1 MNTVFSQASG
11 RGFKFSAV
19 SAAIIGA
26 VVAVAA
32 PAANAAVTVRGV
44 VAGSYYVPPV
54 NSNNPANSVA
64 SSTTASVY
72 AGAVVCF
79 DNLGTGSCVGQPS
92 VTTNSAGAF
101 LLSSRT
107 VAPLI
112 AQIPTSAT
120 NGGNAVTQRLVLS
133 ASAAQ
138 ITAAQGGNPLAPV
151 SIAVTP
157 LSSEIVQMMAADSE
171 SYSAELEK
179 LAGRLGVTAA
189 EVVSAPGT
197 VAAPD
202 QAAVLKES
210 VVVTNRLG
218 LAARMVDRGDISPA
232 ALAANPQATTPIA
245 MPEAVQVALNGIEGI
260 PRYDHLFVIMLE
272 NKATSSIKGSP
283 YAPNINAYL
292 NAGNQFTSYFATG
305 NPSEPNYTALGGA
318 DDWGI
323 TDDNQWNC
331 GATGANAVQDLP
343 VPSNTVPGLA
353 NSPTTA
359 TCAQSTNHNIVGRPN
374 MFNAL
379 TTAGLSWRTYSQS
392 MNPGQDFRS
401 DSIADPAVTAADN
414 VYPAGTIA
422 GVTTQVGDS
431 NLVLPM
437 PAQLYR
443 TKHHPGMAYQN
454 VRSAAEFHASN
465 RTLGGGQWDANLMNG
480 SKYAIPAGY
489 NIDQFG
495 TDLESGDIGNLNFVI
510 PDQCNDMHGIT
521 VTGTD
526 TSTGKTVTASDCS
539 SVSNNV
545 ANTSPAPIIVRGD
558 NATNA
563 LIQKIEASPV
573 WQNTNKRVAIVIMF
587 DEGNAT
593 AGFNSCCGWNPGS
606 QTVDKP
612 LVQNPDGTF
621 SVDTS
626 VAGYYLGNRGHGESV
641 FGVLTN
647 QPSAPTGIVDSDA
660 YSHFSF
666 VRTMQD
672 MFGLAD
678 PGVPG
683 SYMNRSKYTQAFIA
697 ANILNLPI
705 YSGSADPHFDS
716 VRPMNHEYVIPAAYT
731 EKQSADVNTPA
742 QTGPDATQINVWA
755 QK

>member
-1 MNTVFSQASG
+1 MNTVSRQAVS

-32 PAANAAVTVRGV
+32 PAANAAVSVRGV

-54 NSNNPANSVA
+54 NSNNPALSTA
-64 SSTTASVY
+64 SSTSASVY

-79 DNLGTGSCVGQPS
+79 DVQGTGTCVGQPS
-92 VTTNSAGAF
+92 TTTNSVGAF

-112 AQIPTSAT
+112 AEIPVTAT
-120 NGGNAVTQRLVLS
+120 NGGNAVAQRLVLTATVDQIN
-133 ASAAQ
+133 ASAGRPG
-138 ITAAQGGNPLAPV
+138 AAINV
-151 SIAVTP
+151 AVTP
-157 LSSEIVQMMAADSE
+157 LTSEVAQMMAADSG
-171 SYSAELEK
+171 SYSTELTK
-179 LAGRLGVTAA
+179 LAGRLGVTNA
-189 EVVSAPGT
+189 EVVSDPNT

-202 QAAVLKES
+202 QTAVLRES
-210 VVVTNRLG
+210 VVATSRLG
-218 LAARMVDRGDISPA
+218 LAAKMVDRGDISPA
-232 ALAANPQATTPIA
+232 ALAANATATTPIA
-245 MPEAVQVALNGIEGI
+245 LPEAVQVAMNGIEGI

-272 NKATSSIKGSP
+272 NKATSAIKGSP
-283 YAPNINAYL
+283 YAPNINKFLSEA
-292 NAGNQFTSYFATG
+292 NQFTSYFATG

-343 VPSNTVPGLA
+343 VPSNNQPGLA
-353 NSPTTA
+353 ASPTTA
-359 TCAQSTNHNIVGRPN
+359 TCAQATNHNIVGRPN

-379 TTAGLSWRTYSQS
+379 TTAGLTWRTYSQS

-401 DSIADPAVTAADN
+401 DSVADPAVKAADN
-414 VYPAGTIA
+414 VYPLGTIPGETA
-422 GVTTQVGDS
+422 QVGDA

-454 VRSAAEFHASN
+454 VRSAAEFKNSN
-465 RTLGGGQWDANLMNG
+465 RTLGGGQWDANLLNA

-495 TDLESGDIGNLNFVI
+495 ADLQSGDIGNLNFVI

-526 TSTGKTVTASDCS
+526 SVTGKSVTASDCS

-563 LIQKIEASPV
+563 LIEKIEASPI
-573 WQNTNKRVAIVIMF
+573 WQNTNKRVAIVVMF

-593 AGFNSCCGWNPGS
+593 AGFNSCCGWNPV
-606 QTVDKP
+606 QTATDNP
-612 LVQNPDGTF
+612 LKQNADGTF

-626 VAGYYLGNRGHGESV
+626 ITNYYQGNHGHGESV
-641 FGVLTN
+641 FGVLSN
-647 QPSAPTGIVDSDA
+647 QPTAPVGIVDSDY

-672 MFGLAD
+672 MFALAD

-683 SYMNRSKYTQAFIA
+683 SYMNRSKYTQSFIT

-705 YSGSADPHFDS
+705 YASAADPHFNA
-716 VRPMNHEYVIPAAYT
+716 VRPMNHQYVIPAGYT
-731 EKQSADVNTPA
+731 ELQSSDVNTAP
-742 QTGPDATQINVWA
+742 QVGPDATQVNVWA